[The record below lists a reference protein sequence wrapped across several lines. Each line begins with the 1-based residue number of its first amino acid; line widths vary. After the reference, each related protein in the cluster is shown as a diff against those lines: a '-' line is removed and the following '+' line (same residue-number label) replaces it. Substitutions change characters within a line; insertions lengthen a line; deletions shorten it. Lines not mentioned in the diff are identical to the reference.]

1 MYDVEN
7 EMTNEDLM
15 KELYKKNLKNASVS
29 EDEFK
34 EKVKIVSERIGNV

>member
-7 EMTNEDLM
+7 EMANEDPA
-15 KELYKKNLKNASVS
+15 KELYKKNLKDASVS

-34 EKVKIVSERIGNV
+34 EKVRIVS